1 MALSNELISQFAKL
15 VTKEKKV
22 DNGSIVYGKVI
33 VDEDGQKYVQL
44 DGSTEKTPITEE
56 GDASKMESTADVVD
70 GERVA
75 VMIKNHTATVMGN
88 ISSPAART
96 GDVVEVK
103 RAQIVLA
110 ERLQVDEGYIHEL
123 QADVADIGELRAA
136 TAKIGE
142 LEADN
147 VKINETL
154 EAQKAEITDLE
165 AKKIDASVVQATYAT
180 IENLEAESA
189 KVGDL
194 EVNFGKFEDATV
206 KDLEAVNADIT
217 NLKAKDAEMENLIAD
232 KASIGMLEA
241 ANAKIATLETKDAEI
256 ENLVADKA
264 SIGQLNAVDA
274 KFNNLNATYANIDFS
289 NIKMAAVE
297 ELFTKSGIIKDLV
310 VGDTSITGELVGV
323 TLKGDLVEAGTLKAD
338 KLVVKGSDGI
348 FYKLNVEAGGITA
361 SEAPTDSL
369 HGSVITAKSITAEK
383 VSVKDLVAFGA
394 TIGGFK
400 ITDNSI
406 HSVSKPA
413 VDSGTR
419 GVYLDNEGQ
428 VAFGDGTQYL
438 KYYKQADG
446 SYKLVI
452 VANELHIGT
461 KNVETS
467 IKEAKDAADAA
478 QETANNNASDMTEFV
493 KGFNQDIANL
503 QTQIDG
509 SITTW
514 FGEVAPTNTNEP
526 ASKWT
531 TADDK
536 NVHLGDLYYDT
547 ITGYCYRWQVKNNE
561 YSWQKITDTDVTKAL
576 EDASK
581 AQDTADQKRR
591 VFYSQPTA
599 PYDKGDLWV
608 QGSSGDILRCQT
620 AKVAGQSF
628 NASDWVAASKYTD
641 DTKAN
646 AAQTAANN
654 AQTAAN
660 NAQADIDNLQI
671 GGRNLLKFTQDMPV
685 GTNGGV
691 DGICKYSTNG
701 ALDDKGECLRF
712 TFNGSSTAAISIPL
726 THDGAVDSGETVTLS
741 FKYRGNITNPGSLF
755 LMQRTLPNVSVA
767 LAYIGGYLTVNET
780 EWQTYTATFSHA
792 EANDRIN
799 YRILMF
805 YGLGDYSTDKWIEI
819 KKGSLKL
826 EKGNRATDW
835 TPAPEDVDDKITT
848 VDDKVTIVETRVTE
862 AETAINQ
869 NKEAIE
875 LRATKKEV
883 TEQLEYRDPVGT
895 ASGSY
900 ITLNDVSSVEHDI
913 GLKIRGRTRKSTN
926 LATAQSVYAGA
937 YLYAETVVDGR
948 NCIRFTS
955 GDYVRNT
962 PIAFKPNTQYTI
974 SFYAKSENFNGAT
987 AGNAAITFYYDDGER
1002 TTCYISL
1009 EATDW
1014 RFYTLTSQSGKT
1026 VSQVGV
1032 NAVEYRAYVYLDTD
1046 TFMFNEGS
1054 TALPYE
1060 PYFEGLHSDAATVVE
1075 DVGANLIDGENKDL
1089 VSCYYPISIT
1099 AGDYI
1104 ATVRNPDGSLDGIKN
1119 GSTYSAMFLDKD
1131 DNRIVT
1137 GVHNGVTVTDEQA
1150 RKITRLYIPFSK
1162 SYYTGSFT
1170 TVTHQLNKGKTAL
1183 PYTPYQHHSLPI
1195 PESIRNINGYG
1206 DGLSDELYNYLD
1218 WKNKKFIRR
1227 VGRVDLGT
1235 LSWIQQNTSRFIA
1248 TNLPYYT
1255 KAYNTELKGVGI
1267 CAPYDVVR
1275 WSAVNSLAIDKGLAL
1290 YKSSV
1295 YVSDTAYTD
1304 AATFKAAMSGV
1315 YLVYELAEPEIIDI
1329 SSMAEGELRSIHP
1342 TTHIFTDCDAVMD
1355 VTYNKDNALGDS
1367 FGNQASLENRVG
1379 ETEAGV
1385 EQLTDATGSISGKAA
1400 VRIDDISSVP
1410 HEMSVK
1416 LSGKNLYDNS
1426 TILDKLAGT
1435 SSTGYKMYQINLPNG
1450 TYTWSL
1456 QEHNFY
1462 GSGCYVLFT
1471 DDIAYAGN
1479 TVADGCFESWI
1490 GHSDSTMERY
1500 NALTRSF
1507 TVTKGYVY
1515 LAIVGTIATAI
1526 GLCETM
1532 QIESGT
1538 EATEYEPYVD
1548 FSGLVP
1554 KKNLYDHSTVFAKTW
1569 IESGTGECK
1578 TNSQFNSSGY
1588 IYISEGMTFTGNYIQ
1603 YCAFYDANKI
1613 YISDIGNKSSSV
1625 QRTLT
1630 MPDNACYIRF
1640 TYKLTITDGSD
1651 VQIELGTETT
1661 EYEPYQLVPP
1671 VNVTTYGKNLL
1682 DLSKAVLNNCT
1693 YNADING
1700 ITSNIANTYFCR
1712 LAIYYLNDFL
1722 MNNRGKTV
1730 TFSTSSPVSSD
1741 RVTCAVIWGTFPDSR
1756 IVQEVN
1762 SAYGENSVSITIDPE
1777 FTSINYVELRL
1788 NRNRSEAWTDTTST
1802 FADLQLEL
1810 GTEATEYE
1818 PYKQPVTYYANED
1831 GSVDGAMSVHPTT
1844 TIISN
1849 NPYVTIDCEYNKNT
1863 LAGADRSN
1871 QAALEKRVKTTET
1884 SIAQLAVMSD
1894 EISAKVQKNTE
1905 TITNDLN
1912 ARLTEVEKTAG
1923 LTLTEDEIKATI
1935 STTIKEN
1942 GATKVVTETGYSF
1955 TDEGMMVYKS
1965 DSEMKT
1971 QITDDGMKVF
1981 QNDQETLTAD
1991 NEGVKARNL
2000 RASTYLIV
2008 GGRSRFQNYEKDG
2021 KKRTGCFW
2029 IESEVD

>member
-56 GDASKMESTADVVD
+56 GDASKMESTADVTN

-96 GDVVEVK
+96 DDVVEVK
-103 RAQIVLA
+103 QAQIVLA
-110 ERLQVDEGYIHEL
+110 ERLQADEGYIHEL
-123 QADVADIGELRAA
+123 QADIADIGELRAA

-189 KVGDL
+189 KVDVL
-194 EVNFGKFEDATV
+194 EANFGKFEDATV

-217 NLKAKDAEMENLIAD
+217 NLKAKDAEIEGLVAD
-232 KASIGMLEA
+232 RATVGQL
-241 ANAKIATLETKDAEI
+241 NATNAEI
-256 ENLVADKA
+256 QSLKAKDVEIEGLVADKA

-297 ELFTKSGIIKDLV
+297 ELFAKSGIIKDLV

-323 TLKGDLVEAGTLKAD
+323 TLKGDLIEAGTLKAD

-438 KYYKQADG
+438 KYYKQTDG

-478 QETANNNASDMTEFV
+478 QQTADNNASDMTEFV

-514 FGEVAPTNTNEP
+514 FGEVPPTNSNEP

-608 QGSSGDILRCQT
+608 QGSNGDILRCQT

-641 DTKAN
+641 DAKAN

-654 AQTAAN
+654 AQTAAD
-660 NAQADIDNLQI
+660 NAQADIDNLEI
-671 GGRNLLKFTQDMPV
+671 GGRNLLKFTQDMPI

-741 FKYRGNITNPGSLF
+741 FKYRGNIANPGSLF
-755 LMQRTLPNVSVA
+755 LMQRTSPNVSVA
-767 LAYIGGYLTVNET
+767 LARIGGYLTVNET
-780 EWQTYTATFSHA
+780 EWQTYTVTFSHA

-805 YGLGDYSTDKWIEI
+805 YGLGDYSTDNWIEI

-848 VDDKVTIVETRVTE
+848 VDDKVTIVETRVID
-862 AETAINQ
+862 AETAIDQ

-900 ITLNDVSSVEHDI
+900 ITLNDVSSVEHAL
-913 GLKIRGRTRKSTN
+913 GLKIRGRTRKCRNLSDLGTVTFTQNKVTMLSSPLPVGTYTLSADVTSSDTDYTRARFYLTN
-926 LATAQSVYAGA
+926 ANDTEVASVY
-937 YLYAETVVDGR
+937 L
-948 NCIRFTS
+948 
-955 GDYVRNT
+955 
-962 PIAFKPNTQYTI
+962 P
-974 SFYAKSENFNGAT
+974 
-987 AGNAAITFYYDDGER
+987 
-1002 TTCYISL
+1002 
-1009 EATDW
+1009 
-1014 RFYTLTSQSGKT
+1014 
-1026 VSQVGV
+1026 
-1032 NAVEYRAYVYLDTD
+1032 
-1046 TFMFNEGS
+1046 FNEGRVNGTFTLS
-1054 TALPYE
+1054 EPAVKVRLYASEVNSASSGDTATWKDIQIELGSEATEYE
-1060 PYFEGLHSDAATVVE
+1060 PYFEGLRSEAATVVE
-1075 DVGANLIDGENKDL
+1075 DVGENLATPQAVYANSPGYLE
-1089 VSCYYPISIT
+1089 T
-1099 AGDYI
+1099 
-1104 ATVRNPDGSLDGIKN
+1104 TLDGRSVVRFCASSSARNNVFEFKENTQYTVSGWFKNIKIN
-1119 GSTYSAMFLDKD
+1119 NANTSGNVYITFFYTDGTYTSGTIAQNTDWLYRTFTSSAGKTVAYVGVASYNYTSDVYVDVNTFMLNEGS
-1131 DNRIVT
+1131 
-1137 GVHNGVTVTDEQA
+1137 
-1150 RKITRLYIPFSK
+1150 
-1162 SYYTGSFT
+1162 
-1170 TVTHQLNKGKTAL
+1170 TAL

-1195 PESIRNINGYG
+1195 PESIQNINGYG

-1218 WKNKKFIRR
+1218 WKNKRFGRYL
-1227 VGRVDLGT
+1227 GRVDLGT
-1235 LSWIQQNTSRFIA
+1235 LSWGTDTGMFKTDLPSFYSSQNVLSDRYDNAYSWAANTSTDKSI
-1248 TNLPYYT
+1248 YT
-1255 KAYNTELKGVGI
+1255 INNGSKIYI
-1267 CAPYDVVR
+1267 HD
-1275 WSAVNSLAIDKGLAL
+1275 S
-1290 YKSSV
+1290 
-1295 YVSDTAYTD
+1295 AYTD
-1304 AATFKAAMSGV
+1304 AAAFKAAMSGV

-1329 SSMAEGELRSIHP
+1329 SSMAEGELTSIHP

-1367 FGNQASLENRVG
+1367 FGNQASLENRVTT
-1379 ETEAGV
+1379 TEKSVADLKV
-1385 EQLTDATGSISGKAA
+1385 AAGSI
-1400 VRIDDISSVP
+1400 
-1410 HEMSVK
+1410 
-1416 LSGKNLYDNS
+1416 
-1426 TILDKLAGT
+1426 
-1435 SSTGYKMYQINLPNG
+1435 
-1450 TYTWSL
+1450 
-1456 QEHNFY
+1456 
-1462 GSGCYVLFT
+1462 
-1471 DDIAYAGN
+1471 
-1479 TVADGCFESWI
+1479 
-1490 GHSDSTMERY
+1490 
-1500 NALTRSF
+1500 
-1507 TVTKGYVY
+1507 
-1515 LAIVGTIATAI
+1515 TA
-1526 GLCETM
+1526 E
-1532 QIESGT
+1532 
-1538 EATEYEPYVD
+1538 
-1548 FSGLVP
+1548 
-1554 KKNLYDHSTVFAKTW
+1554 
-1569 IESGTGECK
+1569 
-1578 TNSQFNSSGY
+1578 
-1588 IYISEGMTFTGNYIQ
+1588 
-1603 YCAFYDANKI
+1603 
-1613 YISDIGNKSSSV
+1613 
-1625 QRTLT
+1625 
-1630 MPDNACYIRF
+1630 
-1640 TYKLTITDGSD
+1640 
-1651 VQIELGTETT
+1651 
-1661 EYEPYQLVPP
+1661 
-1671 VNVTTYGKNLL
+1671 
-1682 DLSKAVLNNCT
+1682 
-1693 YNADING
+1693 
-1700 ITSNIANTYFCR
+1700 
-1712 LAIYYLNDFL
+1712 
-1722 MNNRGKTV
+1722 
-1730 TFSTSSPVSSD
+1730 
-1741 RVTCAVIWGTFPDSR
+1741 
-1756 IVQEVN
+1756 
-1762 SAYGENSVSITIDPE
+1762 
-1777 FTSINYVELRL
+1777 
-1788 NRNRSEAWTDTTST
+1788 
-1802 FADLQLEL
+1802 
-1810 GTEATEYE
+1810 
-1818 PYKQPVTYYANED
+1818 
-1831 GSVDGAMSVHPTT
+1831 
-1844 TIISN
+1844 
-1849 NPYVTIDCEYNKNT
+1849 
-1863 LAGADRSN
+1863 
-1871 QAALEKRVKTTET
+1871 
-1884 SIAQLAVMSD
+1884 
-1894 EISAKVQKNTE
+1894 VQKNT
-1905 TITNDLN
+1905 TLITDAKDGLDK
-1912 ARLTEVEKTAG
+1912 RLDVLEEKTKVSV
-1923 LTLTEDEIKATI
+1923 TEEGVNILI
-1935 STTIKEN
+1935 SSALD
-1942 GATKVVTETGYSF
+1942 GGVDKVVTKEHKYSL
-1955 TDEGMMVYKS
+1955 TDDGLLVQNS

-2008 GGRSRFQNYEKDG
+2008 GGRSRFQNYEANG